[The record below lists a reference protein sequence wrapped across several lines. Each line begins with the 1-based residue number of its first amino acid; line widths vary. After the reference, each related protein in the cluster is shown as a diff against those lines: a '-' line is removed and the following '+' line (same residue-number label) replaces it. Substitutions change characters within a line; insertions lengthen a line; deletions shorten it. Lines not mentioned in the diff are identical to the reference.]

1 MILAL
6 ESSCDETAVAVFD
19 PAAGLTGEWVHSQIA
34 LHEAYGG
41 VVPDLASREHLAH
54 FGPLLRRALATI
66 RPEQV
71 TQIAVTNGPGLA
83 ACLAMGLATAKSLG
97 LAWRVPVVGVNHLR
111 AHAFSPFIALHAA
124 NPAAFDAEFAK
135 LLPHLG
141 LLVSGGN
148 TALFSIDETRRITLI
163 ASTMDDAA
171 GEALDKGAKLL
182 GLGYPGGPQVEKLA
196 ATGNPTAFAF
206 PKAMAQRSTLEFSFS
221 GLKTSLRYQL
231 EKMSPAE
238 IETRKADLCASY
250 QAAVFEALVRK
261 TRLALVG
268 GPASLRAGSQ
278 EPGLVGADLGRSSG
292 DGVSTLA
299 PKNRDPAAAGRAS
312 SAGAFRAA
320 STPQRDSSPSSSRHP
335 DPAHAGEGSKD
346 RPPSSESLS
355 SQLSALSFN
364 SFGLSG
370 GVANNQTLQR
380 LLENIAQAQNLPF
393 LRAQPQ
399 HTGDNAGMIAFAAW
413 AERETG
419 GVNPAGLDLT
429 VEPSLPLA
437 LGD

>member
-19 PAAGLTGEWVHSQIA
+19 PARGLAGEWIHSQIA

-54 FGPLLRRALATI
+54 FGPLLERALGAVPAEKI
-66 RPEQV
+66 SR
-71 TQIAVTNGPGLA
+71 IAVTNGPGLA
-83 ACLAMGLATAKSLG
+83 ACLAMGLSTAKSLG
-97 LAWRVPVVGVNHLR
+97 LAWNVPVVGVNHLR
-111 AHAFSPFIALHAA
+111 AHAFSPFIALHAGQ
-124 NPAAFDAEFAK
+124 PAAFDAAFAR

-148 TALFSIDETRRITLI
+148 TALFSIDESRRIRLL

-196 ATGNPTAFAF
+196 AQGNAAAYAF
-206 PKAMAQRSTLEFSFS
+206 PKAVAQRSSLEFSFS

-231 EKMSPAE
+231 EKMTPAE
-238 IETRKADLCASY
+238 IEARKADLCASY
-250 QAAVFEALVRK
+250 QAAVFNALVRK
-261 TRLALVG
+261 AALALE
-268 GPASLRAGSQ
+268 R
-278 EPGLVGADLGRSSG
+278 GAYR
-292 DGVSTLA
+292 
-299 PKNRDPAAAGRAS
+299 
-312 SAGAFRAA
+312 
-320 STPQRDSSPSSSRHP
+320 
-335 DPAHAGEGSKD
+335 
-346 RPPSSESLS
+346 
-355 SQLSALSFN
+355 

-370 GVANNQTLQR
+370 GVANNRTLQAE
-380 LLENIAQAQNLPF
+380 LANIAQARNIPF

-413 AERETG
+413 AERESG
-419 GVNPAGLDLT
+419 GLSTTGLDLAIA
-429 VEPSLPLA
+429 PSLPLA
-437 LGD
+437 LG

>member
-6 ESSCDETAVAVFD
+6 ESSCDETAVAVLD
-19 PAAGLTGEWVHSQIA
+19 PAVGLTGEWVHSQIA

-54 FGPLLRRALATI
+54 FGPLLQRALATV

-71 TQIAVTNGPGLA
+71 TKIAVTNGPGLA

-97 LAWRVPVVGVNHLR
+97 LAWRVPVVGINHLR
-111 AHAFSPFIALHAA
+111 AHAFSPFIALHAT
-124 NPAAFDAEFAK
+124 NPSAFDAEFAK

-148 TALFSIDETRRITLI
+148 TALFSLDESRRITLL

-182 GLGYPGGPQVEKLA
+182 GLSYPGGPQVEKLA

-206 PKAMAQRSTLEFSFS
+206 PKAVAQRSTLEFSFS

-231 EKMSPAE
+231 EKMAPEE
-238 IETRKADLCASY
+238 IEHRRTDLCASY

-261 TRLALVG
+261 SQLALERGFG
-268 GPASLRAGSQ
+268 GRDLRI
-278 EPGLVGADLGRSSG
+278 
-292 DGVSTLA
+292 
-299 PKNRDPAAAGRAS
+299 
-312 SAGAFRAA
+312 
-320 STPQRDSSPSSSRHP
+320 
-335 DPAHAGEGSKD
+335 
-346 RPPSSESLS
+346 PPSSDGATDARRGSETPPYSETVPYR
-355 SQLSALSFN
+355 

-370 GVANNQTLQR
+370 GVANNQTLQTK
-380 LLENIAQAQNLPF
+380 LAQVAKQIDVPF
-393 LRAQPQ
+393 LRAQTK

-413 AERETG
+413 AERESG
-419 GVNPAGLDLT
+419 GVNESGLAL
-429 VEPSLPLA
+429 EIAPSLPLA
-437 LGD
+437 QL